1 MTRSAASTGDEEPWT
16 NFNDSQLTPVIPN
29 AIMWLVAEAE
39 EVLRNDTWLDLDLAL
54 DMSRLQSVAYCH
66 PPNVAAWNCTRQ
78 ATLVQQSLSK
88 ACCSDCACSP
98 LHMREEHQPVLCCR
112 RVQAKLVEHMMHDE
126 CWAHFTPSGWSLQ
139 L

>member
-1 MTRSAASTGDEEPWT
+1 M
-16 NFNDSQLTPVIPN
+16 IPN

-78 ATLVQQSLSK
+78 ATPEQHLQQRLQLAQNRRGTLVRRTLHKSAGHVPEHMIRDEGQD
-88 ACCSDCACSP
+88 CCSP
-98 LHMREEHQPVLCCR
+98 
-112 RVQAKLVEHMMHDE
+112 
-126 CWAHFTPSGWSLQ
+126 GWSLQ